1 MSDALK
7 PPTEPTESAISA
19 APAPT
24 ASTDSAPPPTSPQP
38 APVPP
43 RTYSQ
48 LPIYVPPPAY
58 APNSTVPTFIRTLSI
73 LLFVGGTL
81 GAAVAWVY
89 KSIVYPRLVVALK
102 ARSRLFTLH
111 ESAYVK
117 LYNALRSFTGSA
129 SIARLGGA
137 EAIEYRR
144 KLREEQAAKA
154 VVSEEE
160 AVSAGDDG
168 KEEEKQSL
176 LAADKAEGEVEDGAE
191 QSTASLPPLPQLLE
205 PVKSSLSNLRTDI
218 KSASPSALSA
228 SSAHS
233 SSNPSNLVQPQGTLM
248 RSLVTFNEYLDSETY
263 SASTFHTYRA
273 YGAYGSTGTSTATG
287 ERKALQE
294 VTHSFKAE
302 IRSLKGALLNRR
314 NFAVPRAEVATSA

>member
-1 MSDALK
+1 MSDAPK
-7 PPTEPTESAISA
+7 PPTEPTESAVVA

-24 ASTDSAPPPTSPQP
+24 ASTDSAPPPTTPQP

-48 LPIYVPPPAY
+48 LPVYAPPPAY
-58 APNSTVPTFIRTLSI
+58 APNSTVPTFIRALSI

-81 GAAVAWVY
+81 SAAVAWVY
-89 KSIVYPRLVVALK
+89 KSIIYPRLVVALK
-102 ARSRLFTLH
+102 ARSRLFTFH
-111 ESAYVK
+111 ESAYAK
-117 LYNALRSFTGSA
+117 LYDALRSFTGSA

-144 KLREEQAAKA
+144 KLREEQAART
-154 VVSEEE
+154 VVSEGE
-160 AVSAGDDG
+160 AGEAGAEAKD
-168 KEEEKQSL
+168 EEKQPL
-176 LAADKAEGEVEDGAE
+176 LAEEEAGEETEGAAE
-191 QSTASLPPLPQLLE
+191 QSPPTLPPPPHVLD
-205 PVKSSLSNLRTDI
+205 PVRTSLSTLHAEV

-248 RSLVTFNEYLDSETY
+248 RSLVTFNEYLDSEIY
-263 SASTFHTYRA
+263 SASTFHTYRP
-273 YGAYGSTGTSTATG
+273 YGAYGSSGTSTATG

-294 VTHSFKAE
+294 VTHNFKAE

>member
-1 MSDALK
+1 MSDAPK
-7 PPTEPTESAISA
+7 PPTEPTESAVTA

-24 ASTDSAPPPTSPQP
+24 ASTDSAPPPTTPQP

-48 LPIYVPPPAY
+48 LPVYAPPPAY

-81 GAAVAWVY
+81 SAAVAWVY
-89 KSIVYPRLVVALK
+89 KSIIYPRLVVALK
-102 ARSRLFTLH
+102 ARSRLFIFH
-111 ESAYVK
+111 ESAYAK
-117 LYNALRSFTGSA
+117 LYDALRSFTGSA
-129 SIARLGGA
+129 SVARLGGA

-144 KLREEQAAKA
+144 KIREEQAERT
-154 VVSEEE
+154 VVSEGDAGEAGEE
-160 AVSAGDDG
+160 G
-168 KEEEKQSL
+168 KEEEKQPL
-176 LAADKAEGEVEDGAE
+176 LAEAEAGEEAEGAAE
-191 QSTASLPPLPQLLE
+191 QSTPSLPPPPQLLE
-205 PVKSSLSNLRTDI
+205 PVKSSLSILRAEV

-248 RSLVTFNEYLDSETY
+248 RSLVTFNEYLDSEIY
-263 SASTFHTYRA
+263 SASTFHTYRP
-273 YGAYGSTGTSTATG
+273 YGAYRSSGTSTATG

-294 VTHSFKAE
+294 VTHNFKAE